1 MIVLCQK
8 LALTNVLLF
17 INISGGSDQL
27 FRLIAGLLIA
37 LLGMALQFITQP
49 FRKGT
54 DNSLSCVVQL
64 GLVLFFTLGIMIKL
78 CDTDD
83 NCSELVG
90 VNSAYEVSV
99 AMICLGLLVLLIPI
113 GMLTRQLLSVR
124 AIPILRDANTMEPPL
139 LLLGENERYHLFLC
153 VSPQFSR
160 PLPLW
165 PHLPFAPSAGGT
177 SGLPAR
183 ISAPSSSD
191 SSSCSCRAL
200 LSSWTYDLALEPW
213 SSD

>member
-17 INISGGSDQL
+17 INISGGSDQI
-27 FRLIAGLLIA
+27 FRLIVGLLIA
-37 LLGMALQFITQP
+37 LLGMALQLIAQP

-54 DNSLSCVVQL
+54 DNDLACIVQL
-64 GLVLFFTLGIMIKL
+64 GLVLFFTFGIMIKL

-99 AMICLGLLVLLIPI
+99 VMICLGLLVLLIPI
-113 GMLTRQLLSVR
+113 GMLIRQLLSVR
-124 AIPILRDANTMEPPL
+124 AIAILRDANTMEPPI

-153 VSPQFSR
+153 PPHTTPKHEPSR
-160 PLPLW
+160 
-165 PHLPFAPSAGGT
+165 
-177 SGLPAR
+177 
-183 ISAPSSSD
+183 
-191 SSSCSCRAL
+191 
-200 LSSWTYDLALEPW
+200 
-213 SSD
+213 